1 MGAVNQL
8 AEAGQ
13 ALQAAV
19 QLAATLADGPA
30 QAMARIKHLCQHAYG
45 ATLEEQLELEAQHM
59 VRSQGEDEAAEGIH
73 AFLERRPADFRRLRQ
88 TPNE

>member
-1 MGAVNQL
+1 LTQLCLSGERFNGERLHAMGAVNQL

-13 ALQAAV
+13 ALEAAV

-59 VRSQGEDEAAEGIH
+59 VLS
-73 AFLERRPADFRRLRQ
+73 
-88 TPNE
+88 